1 MERMSGFVL
10 FCGARG
16 LLSAAR
22 LERCVWK
29 KKRLGVDVVAPL
41 PIRGVG
47 TQTSALTLPYI
58 PHLRQPS
65 RLLSPN
71 ACAKYRGKPGFAVR
85 LGGRAASQ
93 GAGRKGASRKEVAE
107 NKKQWGQ
114 FANGRCGVPSL
125 DPKIDLSAT
134 SGVKTPHPPRTP
146 QRQKCRGTLACFS
159 TSSQE
164 FLQTFRFSGF
174 VHSQVL
180 SLTGNPNPKW
190 KIQKTKMWS

>member
-1 MERMSGFVL
+1 L

-85 LGGRAASQ
+85 LGDRAASQ
-93 GAGRKGASRKEVAE
+93 GAGGKGAGRKEVVE
-107 NKKQWGQ
+107 YKKQWGQ

-125 DPKIDLSAT
+125 DPKIDFSAT
-134 SGVKTPHPPRTP
+134 SRVKTPHPPRTP

-180 SLTGNPNPKW
+180 SLTGTPEQVFPNLL
-190 KIQKTKMWS
+190 Q